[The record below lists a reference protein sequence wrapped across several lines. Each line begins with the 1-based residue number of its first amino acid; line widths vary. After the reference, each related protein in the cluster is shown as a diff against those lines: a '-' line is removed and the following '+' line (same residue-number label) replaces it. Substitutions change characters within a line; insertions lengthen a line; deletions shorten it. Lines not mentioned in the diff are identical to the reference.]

1 MQTNHLLVGKVPITQ
16 SQSEPSSNSL
26 QAFLLS
32 HISDVLFR
40 RKFGRPGLAA
50 KSSRLPFAKRVS
62 RKPEFSQKPGKHI
75 NLRWRTCERRY
86 FHAAVRSSRFDEPA
100 KPTCCN
106 RRPTMRAAVA
116 VGDVSQF
123 NPRTNPKAMTMQPL
137 TPPSA
142 PREIS
147 VTDVIE
153 PAYERVKQMLF
164 RPFNLSKWITIGFC
178 AWLAGFGESGG
189 GGFNGFNG
197 GGGHHHGHHGQE
209 VEEFR
214 HFYQQAQDYLLMNI
228 GWIVPLAAIV
238 VLLALALWVTVL
250 WLSCRGKFMFLH
262 CVALDKAEVEV
273 PWKKYAAPA
282 NSLFWFRLGLGVLG
296 VVLLL
301 PLLVFGAAL
310 VVKMLLQ
317 GEPNLPAVM
326 LVAGLA
332 LGFIVLALGF
342 SVIHKLLVD
351 FVV

>member
-1 MQTNHLLVGKVPITQ
+1 
-16 SQSEPSSNSL
+16 
-26 QAFLLS
+26 
-32 HISDVLFR
+32 
-40 RKFGRPGLAA
+40 
-50 KSSRLPFAKRVS
+50 
-62 RKPEFSQKPGKHI
+62 
-75 NLRWRTCERRY
+75 
-86 FHAAVRSSRFDEPA
+86 
-100 KPTCCN
+100 
-106 RRPTMRAAVA
+106 MRAAVA
-116 VGDVSQF
+116 VGDVSQI

-214 HFYQQAQDYLLMNI
+214 HFYQQAQDYFLMNI

-296 VVLLL
+296 LVLLL

-326 LVAGLA
+326 LVVGLA

-351 FVV
+351 FVVPIMFLRSGSCLAAWGEFYALLSAHFWKFVVYLLFQIVVNMVIGMMILLAILVTCCIAGCLMALPFVGTVLLLPVLIFKRAYPLYYLAQYGPRYDVFPGQAEPPAAG